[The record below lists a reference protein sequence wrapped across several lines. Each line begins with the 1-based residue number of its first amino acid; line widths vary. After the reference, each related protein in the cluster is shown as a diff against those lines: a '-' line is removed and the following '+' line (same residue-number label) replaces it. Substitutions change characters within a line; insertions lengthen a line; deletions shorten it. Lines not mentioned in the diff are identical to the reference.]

1 MAGTPKKKPASP
13 QLSFAQETLRLE
25 SKAIAEVADRLDQR
39 FLDAVA
45 LILSAPGKVI
55 ITGMGKSGI
64 IAQKIAATMTST
76 GTPAVFMHPS
86 EAAHGDLGVVS
97 KGDVVI
103 GLSKSGM
110 TEELNFILPTFK
122 QMGIPIIAMVGNLR
136 SALATHADVALDI
149 SVQKEACPYDL
160 APTTSTTVMLAMGD
174 ALAMVLMKEKNFTQL
189 DFALTHP
196 SGSLGK
202 RLTMRVSDIMAQS
215 DRLPKVLED
224 ASFNDMIL
232 EMTSKRFG
240 VTTIVN
246 ASGKLVGIFTDGDL
260 RRLIQ
265 TGKPLSRLLAKDV
278 MTENPKYVQKDILA
292 KECLTEMESF
302 RITQM
307 IVCDQR
313 KKPVGIVHL
322 HDLVT
327 LGL

>member
-1 MAGTPKKKPASP
+1 M
-13 QLSFAQETLRLE
+13 
-25 SKAIAEVADRLDQR
+25 ADRLDQR
-39 FLDAVA
+39 FLDAVK

-86 EAAHGDLGVVS
+86 DAAHGDLGVVRS
-97 KGDVVI
+97 GDVVI

-110 TEELNFILPTFK
+110 TEELNFILPALK
-122 QMGIPIIAMVGNLR
+122 KMQIPIIAMVGNLR
-136 SALATHADVALDI
+136 SALATHANVVLDI
-149 SVQKEACPYDL
+149 AVQKEACPYDL

-174 ALAMVLMKEKNFTQL
+174 ALAMVLMKEKKFTQQ

-196 SGSLGK
+196 RGSLGK

-215 DRLPKVLED
+215 DRVPKVTGD
-224 ASFNDMIL
+224 VSFNDMIL

-246 ASGKLVGIFTDGDL
+246 ASGKLAGIFTDGDL

-265 TGKPLSRLLAKDV
+265 AGKPLSGLFAKDV
-278 MTENPKYVQKDILA
+278 MTKNPKYVQKDMLA
-292 KECLTEMESF
+292 KECLAEMENF

>member
-1 MAGTPKKKPASP
+1 MAGTPKKKQVSP
-13 QLSFAQETLRLE
+13 RLSFAQETLRLE

-136 SALATHADVALDI
+136 SALAAHADVALDI

-174 ALAMVLMKEKNFTQL
+174 ALAMVLMKEKNFTQH

>member
-1 MAGTPKKKPASP
+1 MAGTPKKKPASS
-13 QLSFAQETLRLE
+13 QLTFARETLRLE
-25 SKAIAEVADRLDQR
+25 SNAIAEVADRLDQS

-45 LILSAPGKVI
+45 LILSARGKVI

-64 IAQKIAATMTST
+64 VAQKIAATMTST
-76 GTPAVFMHPS
+76 GTTAVFMHPS

-110 TEELNFILPTFK
+110 TEELNFILPALK

-160 APTTSTTVMLAMGD
+160 APTTSTTVMLALGD

-202 RLTMRVSDIMAQS
+202 RLTMRVSDIMAQT
-215 DRLPKVLED
+215 DRLPKVNED
-224 ASFNDMIL
+224 VSFNDMIL
-232 EMTSKRFG
+232 EMTTKRFG
-240 VTTIVN
+240 VTSIVN

-265 TGKPLSRLLAKDV
+265 SGKPLTGLFAKDV
-278 MTENPKYVQKDILA
+278 MTKNPKYVEKDKLA
-292 KECLTEMESF
+292 KECLVEMENF

-313 KKPVGIVHL
+313 KKPIGIVHL